1 MPGFTKGNLVHWGN
15 GPSNNVGVVKD
26 LSPRQI
32 TVHFDN
38 GEQQTFALTNDVLT
52 RVIFDPGTLVQIQPG
67 GEKGVVIGH
76 SETNNM
82 LVYKIHL
89 SSGSQPSVVETSL
102 RPAVITDPLELLR
115 QGKLHSA
122 RSVNLRLTATRLL
135 FEHQYGELPSLSNS
149 RVEIKPHQVGVLHRI
164 ISTYPHRF
172 LLADEVGLG
181 KTIEA
186 GLVIKELK
194 TRGIANRVLI
204 LAPSGIIGQ
213 WQVEMRT
220 KFGLIFS
227 LYRGDTVAYLQANHP
242 TDNVWTLNDNVIA
255 SHTFASLYEEKR
267 KEISLAGWIL

>member
-1 MPGFTKGNLVHWGN
+1 MQDFTKGNLVHWEN

-67 GEKGVVIGH
+67 GENGVVIGH

-149 RVEIKPHQVGVLHRI
+149 RVEKNLIRLAYCIELYLPIRIDSYLPMKSVSGKPSKPGLLSRSLKQEVL
-164 ISTYPHRF
+164 
-172 LLADEVGLG
+172 L
-181 KTIEA
+181 IEY
-186 GLVIKELK
+186 
-194 TRGIANRVLI
+194 
-204 LAPSGIIGQ
+204 S
-213 WQVEMRT
+213 
-220 KFGLIFS
+220 F
-227 LYRGDTVAYLQANHP
+227 
-242 TDNVWTLNDNVIA
+242 
-255 SHTFASLYEEKR
+255 
-267 KEISLAGWIL
+267 